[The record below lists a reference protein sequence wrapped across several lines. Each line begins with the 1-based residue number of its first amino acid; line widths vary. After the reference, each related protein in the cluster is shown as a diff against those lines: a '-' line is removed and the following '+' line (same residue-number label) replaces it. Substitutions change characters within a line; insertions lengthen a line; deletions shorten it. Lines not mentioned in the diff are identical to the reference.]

1 MKVELYIYDDTG
13 REEERFEQFNIE
25 TIEDLTKFACYCQK
39 FPSDRY
45 GLDVTEVKDD
55 E

>member
-1 MKVELYIYDDTG
+1 MTG
-13 REEERFEQFNIE
+13 KKTEEERFEKFNIE

-39 FPSDRY
+39 FPYDRY
-45 GLDVTEVKDD
+45 GLDVTEEKDD